1 MVSKYKKILLASFAV
16 LLLAGSLNSSILASG
31 VDAAAKDGKC
41 SSADKTAGGT
51 DAKET
56 VNGREKDVCNMPDE
70 KSPGTGTD
78 PTQTSDNE
86 TTCAI
91 EKMGWILCPII
102 ETSGKVSD
110 QAFQYLSKTFLETE
124 PELVSNSNAGT
135 KQAWELA
142 RNLANIMFIIAFL
155 VIIYSQVTGAGITN
169 YGIKKMLP
177 RLIVAAIAVNASY
190 YICQI
195 LVDLTNIMGYEI
207 QKFLVDTA
215 RSITS
220 NAVMPIATDGP
231 SLSQDSGTLSQI
243 AIGVLAVGA
252 IVYFLLPVLGSVV
265 LFVLITCLSIIIILL
280 LRKTFIV
287 LLIVAA
293 PVAFVL
299 YLLPNTEKY
308 FQKWLSMFWKL
319 LLVFP
324 VVGVLMGGGQL
335 ASSIILVA
343 GTQSTNYKD
352 TGEKCITLP
361 QYSGSTQSQAN
372 AWSWLGGDQQSN
384 QATVTGGAAIGT
396 CTAGSVPFMLG
407 LTAAGIAVLPLLAVW
422 SVLKGALAA
431 TGAIGGKLATT
442 VNGMNNGSKGKLQ
455 KARQERGEYLK
466 NRRDIAAMTGTRM
479 GNVMNAATLGGMRRG
494 ARRRARY
501 KVAGEDASGAQEAY
515 NRAERLG
522 ERGTAEDARN
532 MLATRRQV
540 VEQKLNAEN
549 MAAEHITVDQLDTE
563 HNRTDANGDVIP
575 GGAAGYEAH
584 ELIRN
589 GQFDSPRLAALLE
602 HLNTSNHTAF
612 MALASNLRGANLATQ
627 TASKAMSSAGIYG
640 GGDIARMAQGNQAD
654 GLGDHLNLSQ
664 AAVNNAAAGGLSAAS
679 IASASNSTLAGLADA
694 VAAANASGDAV
705 QQFQATMARTNV
717 QGTTAGMSQQLSE
730 QMNDRKRNTI
740 NGM

>member
-1 MVSKYKKILLASFAV
+1 MFSKQKHYLLSFVFV
-16 LLLAGSLNSSILASG
+16 LLLSFVSNALALPNIALAADPYTAASNGGSCKSG
-31 VDAAAKDGKC
+31 DAAYDDTTATPGVTTKMC
-41 SSADKTAGGT
+41 RPADAAQADPTNGGT
-51 DAKET
+51 A
-56 VNGREKDVCNMPDE
+56 
-70 KSPGTGTD
+70 S
-78 PTQTSDNE
+78 SDNE

-220 NAVMPIATDGP
+220 NAVMPIASDGP

-324 VVGVLMGGGQL
+324 VVGILMGGGQL

-372 AWSWLGGDQQSN
+372 AWSWLGGGQQSN

-431 TGAIGGKLATT
+431 TGAIGGKLGATI
-442 VNGMNNGSKGKLQ
+442 NGMNSGAKGRLQ
-455 KARQERGEYLK
+455 KARQENSDYRR
-466 NRRDIAAMTGTRM
+466 NRRDALAMKGSAFTNPI
-479 GNVMNAATLGGMRRG
+479 NVATLGGARRG
-494 ARRRARY
+494 AQRRAKHKYAKDELNRTEVDY
-501 KVAGEDASGAQEAY
+501 ISDKATSTDKDGNPVASRFGKRLAGGVFRNQESE
-515 NRAERLG
+515 NR
-522 ERGTAEDARN
+522 
-532 MLATRRQV
+532 V
-540 VEQKLNAEN
+540 VSNALNAQNQLNLEN
-549 MAAEHITVDQLDTE
+549 VKAEHAIIDQMPVDQITAALDAGADRNSARTAAMLERVIQLKGPAGAEKYINHYGSQGTSVSSKAIAGSLSNQSYLGASDIANLENGQLGQSGVASNFQTMAATGMQNYTPEM
-563 HNRTDANGDVIP
+563 
-575 GGAAGYEAH
+575 Y
-584 ELIRN
+584 
-589 GQFDSPRLAALLE
+589 
-602 HLNTSNHTAF
+602 
-612 MALASNLRGANLATQ
+612 
-627 TASKAMSSAGIYG
+627 
-640 GGDIARMAQGNQAD
+640 
-654 GLGDHLNLSQ
+654 
-664 AAVNNAAAGGLSAAS
+664 
-679 IASASNSTLAGLADA
+679 
-694 VAAANASGDAV
+694 ANASNKEKTYA
-705 QQFQATMARTNV
+705 QNIAT
-717 QGTTAGMSQQLSE
+717 
-730 QMNDRKRNTI
+730 RNTAVNIHI
-740 NGM
+740 NGPGGVIDVAKTIDSLRGKLS

>member
-16 LLLAGSLNSSILASG
+16 LLLAGSLSGSILTSSVG
-31 VDAAAKDGKC
+31 AAAKDGKC

-220 NAVMPIATDGP
+220 NAVMPIASDGP

-324 VVGVLMGGGQL
+324 VVGILMGGGQL

-372 AWSWLGGDQQSN
+372 AWSWLGGGQQSN

-431 TGAIGGKLATT
+431 TGAIGGKLGATI
-442 VNGMNNGSKGKLQ
+442 NGMNSGAKGKLQ

-466 NRRDIAAMTGTRM
+466 NRRQTAALSGTRM
-479 GNVMNAATLGGMRRG
+479 GNLYNAATLGGARRSARRKGRYSAAQHQLSAAQGGYDNAARLGRRG
-494 ARRRARY
+494 
-501 KVAGEDASGAQEAY
+501 
-515 NRAERLG
+515 
-522 ERGTAEDARN
+522 TTEDARRA
-532 MLATRRQV
+532 L
-540 VEQKLNAEN
+540 EQQERKINADN
-549 MAAEHITVDQLDTE
+549 VSIEHLTVDAMDTG
-563 HNRTDANGDVIP
+563 TDNT
-575 GGAAGYEAH
+575 GGVAGQEAQA
-584 ELIRN
+584 LIAS

-602 HLNTSNHTAF
+602 HLNTSNHSAF
-612 MALASNLRGANLATQ
+612 MAIASGLRGTNLATQ

>member
-1 MVSKYKKILLASFAV
+1 MLGKTKYILLSV
-16 LLLAGSLNSSILASG
+16 LTLALVMVGLTLTQSETAY
-31 VDAAAKDGKC
+31 
-41 SSADKTAGGT
+41 ADYTVTAGQKCQ
-51 DAKET
+51 DNSEPAKT
-56 VNGREKDVCNMPDE
+56 LSNG
-70 KSPGTGTD
+70 
-78 PTQTSDNE
+78 TQTYTCADSTKTSAGTAQVAGGSGQGANSNTDE

-324 VVGVLMGGGQL
+324 VVGILMGGGQL

-431 TGAIGGKLATT
+431 TGAIGGKLGATI
-442 VNGMNNGSKGKLQ
+442 NGMNSGAKGRLS
-455 KARQERGEYLK
+455 KARQENSEYRK
-466 NRRDIAAMTGTRM
+466 NRRDARAMQGGFA
-479 GNVMNAATLGGMRRG
+479 GNALNVATLGGARRG
-494 ARRRARY
+494 AKRRALQRSAKEQLARTESEFVNNRMLDDDDNLTRFGRKMAGGPLY
-501 KVAGEDASGAQEAY
+501 GTDESRERTQQAALAAQDKLLAEQTDAASKRARNQSEDELRATIDQAGEQHVNDPTVAAAIKELAQRQDFEGLERALDKFGNARGSLAARTLGAGLEQTGMFTGGQLGDIARGDMGEDASYRSMVIG
-515 NRAERLG
+515 
-522 ERGTAEDARN
+522 
-532 MLATRRQV
+532 
-540 VEQKLNAEN
+540 NAESGHFSPEK
-549 MAAEHITVDQLDTE
+549 MATMGPAALGHVTDLAQTSNEAMASLTRSAHAI
-563 HNRTDANGDVIP
+563 RTDPI
-575 GGAAGYEAH
+575 
-584 ELIRN
+584 
-589 GQFDSPRLAALLE
+589 
-602 HLNTSNHTAF
+602 LNNKIGRTA
-612 MALASNLRGANLATQ
+612 Q
-627 TASKAMSSAGIYG
+627 QIDY
-640 GGDIARMAQGNQAD
+640 
-654 GLGDHLNLSQ
+654 LSQ
-664 AAVNNAAAGGLSAAS
+664 NRG
-679 IASASNSTLAGLADA
+679 
-694 VAAANASGDAV
+694 
-705 QQFQATMARTNV
+705 RY
-717 QGTTAGMSQQLSE
+717 
-730 QMNDRKRNTI
+730 
-740 NGM
+740 

>member
-1 MVSKYKKILLASFAV
+1 MFSKQKHYLLSFVFV
-16 LLLAGSLNSSILASG
+16 LLLSFVSNTLALPNIALAADPYTAASNGGSCKSG
-31 VDAAAKDGKC
+31 DTAYDDTTTTPGVTTKMCRPADAAQA
-41 SSADKTAGGT
+41 
-51 DAKET
+51 
-56 VNGREKDVCNMPDE
+56 
-70 KSPGTGTD
+70 D
-78 PTQTSDNE
+78 PTNGGAASSDNE

-220 NAVMPIATDGP
+220 NAVMPIASDGP

-324 VVGVLMGGGQL
+324 VVGILMGGGQL

-372 AWSWLGGDQQSN
+372 AWSWLGGGQQSN

-431 TGAIGGKLATT
+431 TGAIGGKLGATI
-442 VNGMNNGSKGKLQ
+442 NGMNSGAKGKMQ
-455 KARQERGEYLK
+455 KARQELGED
-466 NRRDIAAMTGTRM
+466 RRDRKALRAVQNPGSI
-479 GNVMNAATLGGMRRG
+479 LGAG
-494 ARRRARY
+494 ARRRAFRSARRASV
-501 KVAGEDASGAQEAY
+501 KQQLGRATEDAVYDRAY
-515 NRAERLG
+515 NSETGELTAYGQRMAGAGLLG
-522 ERGTAEDARN
+522 KNADETAKARVVRS
-532 MLATRRQV
+532 MQG
-540 VEQKLNAEN
+540 VEQKNEQEETTAIQYQNRDKNTGELQAMFDKAVAEGDRVMMRA
-549 MAAEHITVDQLDTE
+549 MAEALSKH
-563 HNRTDANGDVIP
+563 
-575 GGAAGYEAH
+575 GAAGANSIAAVVGRYNGSQ
-584 ELIRN
+584 ELRSVIN
-589 GQFDSPRLAALLE
+589 
-602 HLNTSNHTAF
+602 NHTDMKSSRADVAAWATDSGNRGLSYHQGQSTTYSKLSDAQLASQTTESF
-612 MALASNLRGANLATQ
+612 QHAEAAGVLDNKVTVMASDGTAKQVSRATALASV
-627 TASKAMSSAGIYG
+627 KEM
-640 GGDIARMAQGNQAD
+640 
-654 GLGDHLNLSQ
+654 
-664 AAVNNAAAGGLSAAS
+664 
-679 IASASNSTLAGLADA
+679 
-694 VAAANASGDAV
+694 SGDNKVIA
-705 QQFQATMARTNV
+705 ARH
-717 QGTTAGMSQQLSE
+717 
-730 QMNDRKRNTI
+730 
-740 NGM
+740 